1 MGFLDVHDEV
11 NRLLTKAGRLRHAAL
26 ATSMLHYRSLLL
38 RVARELEAKAAALEI
53 RREAAGGLIRLSAGP
68 SVLAPQC
75 WPLSAGPSVLAP
87 QCWVEK

>member
-1 MGFLDVHDEV
+1 MSLLDVHEDV

-53 RREAAGGLIRLSAGP
+53 GAEKRQAG
-68 SVLAPQC
+68 
-75 WPLSAGPSVLAP
+75 
-87 QCWVEK
+87 